1 LGTCVATCS
10 RLFLFFFSSRRRH
23 TRFSRDWSSDVCSS
37 DLTFAYL
44 KSSSSKD
51 LYFRLTRSHTPPHQ
65 KQDNSCTISF
75 RCDIYL
81 GSPSNPPF
89 YPVLIPT
96 HIYREFLLRDRS
108 VPFLLQKS
116 LQVVPCPSFRPT
128 VNTAIALFFSLS
140 YYLILYMPEPN

>member
-81 GSPSNPPF
+81 GSP
-89 YPVLIPT
+89 
-96 HIYREFLLRDRS
+96 RS
-108 VPFLLQKS
+108 EERRVGKECRS
-116 LQVVPCPSFRPT
+116 RWST
-128 VNTAIALFFSLS
+128 D
-140 YYLILYMPEPN
+140 PER